1 MKKIL
6 LSLLVLAASAN
17 IFAAINYNFGADIQ
31 IKGNTSNKTH
41 LFTVA
46 EITNANPGQ
55 YCAEMY
61 EGSFGSAKVAFYAI
75 ADSKKYEI
83 FASNN
88 IDGQAL
94 GVKTYTDTE
103 YTLTFSNLKG
113 SGNLYLFDA
122 VANKY
127 VAIVNGG
134 SYAFTAE
141 ANQTIADRFSISKYP
156 PYTFIGN
163 TLTIGE
169 LKDGELVYFQYFT
182 YVDGKRVNGI
192 AGTNPKK
199 SFELYTTE
207 GYCEVSYTNKA
218 GVARKFI
225 VNPTPV
231 VTPAN

>member
-17 IFAAINYNFGADIQ
+17 IFAAINYNAGADIQ
-31 IKGNTSNKTH
+31 IKGNTSHMDH
-41 LFTVA
+41 LLTFA

-55 YCAEMY
+55 YCVEMY
-61 EGSFGSAKVAFYAI
+61 EGDFGSAKVAFYAI

-83 FASNN
+83 FASND

-113 SGNLYLFDA
+113 EGKLYLFDA

-141 ANQTIADRFSISKYP
+141 ANQTIADRFSIAKNIP
-156 PYTFIGN
+156 ATFIN
-163 TLTIGE
+163 N
-169 LKDGELVYFQYFT
+169 KLVIADAAVGAEVNVTPFSFVEGRR
-182 YVDGKRVNGI
+182 VDGTKVTYNAPVNQALNG
-192 AGTNPKK
+192 NY
-199 SFELYTTE
+199 FEVE
-207 GYCEVSYTNKA
+207 YTNKN

-225 VNPTPV
+225 VNANPV
-231 VTPAN
+231 LD